1 MGCKWNEQCHRSTC
15 SMLSSQ
21 GQLHHAFVM
30 LLAIPALTDFYLE
43 TTLPAGRNQVII
55 TGCVQNWESED
66 PK

>member
-1 MGCKWNEQCHRSTC
+1 
-15 SMLSSQ
+15 MLSSQ

-43 TTLPAGRNQVII
+43 TTLPAARNQVII